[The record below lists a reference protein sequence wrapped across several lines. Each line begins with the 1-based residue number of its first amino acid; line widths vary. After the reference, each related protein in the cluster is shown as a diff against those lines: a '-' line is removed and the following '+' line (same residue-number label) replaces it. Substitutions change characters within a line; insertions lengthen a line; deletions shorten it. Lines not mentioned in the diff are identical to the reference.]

1 MGQDILIVDDSA
13 VIRQVVKKTLD
24 MADLDVGEVYEASN
38 GIEALAQLRDHPVAV
53 MLVDINMPTMNG
65 IQLLTRIKQN
75 DRLQHIPIVIV
86 STEGSKE
93 RIKELEQ
100 VGVLGYLR
108 KPFQPEQ
115 LRDVLT
121 PLLGV
126 KENGTA
132 EDVNADDDLF

>member
-24 MADLDVGEVYEASN
+24 MAGLDVGEVYEASN

-93 RIKELEQ
+93 RIKKLEQ